1 MASNRGR
8 PHSPPVEGA
17 DRLHPSGE
25 GQRPNPSGRRRPHR
39 GEGRTRQ
46 FARAGTESL
55 ESPQVFQM
63 PDVLR
68 AGGLEAIKI
77 LGEPADI
84 LHQTKERLFAA

>member
-1 MASNRGR
+1 
-8 PHSPPVEGA
+8 
-17 DRLHPSGE
+17 
-25 GQRPNPSGRRRPHR
+25 
-39 GEGRTRQ
+39 
-46 FARAGTESL
+46 
-55 ESPQVFQM
+55 M